1 MLEIKNL
8 TVQIDNKKILDKLN
22 INVESGKV
30 HVIMGPNGT
39 GKSTLSKVIMANKK
53 YKVLNGTITYNNEDI
68 TNCTTDEISRKG
80 IFLLN
85 QNPLEI
91 EGISNQEFLRT
102 AINSRNDEPL
112 NMFEFIKEI
121 EQTAKELNI
130 KSELLHRS
138 INVGF
143 SGGEKK
149 KNEMLQLKMLKPK
162 LVILDEL
169 DSGLDVDSLNIVCQN
184 INEYKESNSDVTILI
199 ITHYPKIL
207 ELIKPDIVSILL
219 NGTIVKTGGTELSD
233 YIFNNGYKS
242 LNNSTFVM
250 EEVKEDE

>member
-8 TVQIDNKKILDKLN
+8 TVEIDDKKILSNLN
-22 INVESGKV
+22 LNVMDGEV

-39 GKSTLSKVIMANKK
+39 GKSTLSKVMMGNKK
-53 YKVLNGTITYNNEDI
+53 FKVLEGTITYNNDDI
-68 TNCTTDEISRKG
+68 TKSSTDEISRKG
-80 IFLLN
+80 LFLLN

-102 AINSRNDEPL
+102 AINSRSDEPL
-112 NMFEFIKEI
+112 NMFNFIKEI
-121 EQTAKELNI
+121 EKNAKELNI
-130 KSELLHRS
+130 NPELLHRS

-149 KNEMLQLKMLKPK
+149 KNEMLQLKMLKPS

-184 INEYKESNSDVTILI
+184 INEYKENNPKVSILI

-207 ELIKPDIVSILL
+207 ELIKPDVVSILL

-233 YIFNNGYKS
+233 YVFENGYKS
-242 LNNSTFVM
+242 LDNSTFAM
-250 EEVKEDE
+250 EEAKENE